1 MFSMK
6 KIAFIG
12 YGLRSLTM
20 MKAFRAL
27 EADIAVSAVADP
39 RYEQIR
45 EENRDDPYFAGARYY
60 ADAEELLAR
69 EEPDGVFIGT
79 RCSLHTPLA
88 CRVLERE
95 IPLFLEK
102 PVCISW
108 EQYEALR
115 AAARGRERR
124 VVVSFPL
131 RLSSITLEMKR
142 IVDSGALGRI
152 TMVQAVNNVPY
163 GSVYYHSWYRDPAET
178 GGLFLQKATHDIDY
192 IHFLIG
198 ERPAAVC
205 AKTAKLH
212 FTGDRPAGLH
222 CPDCPERYTCPESSY
237 VVAHLLKE
245 DVQGDACCFAR
256 DTGNEDGACAIFA
269 TESGALISYS
279 QNFVVKKGAG
289 RRGCRIIG
297 TKGSAEFDFYTAT
310 IRQDR
315 YLSPQ
320 TITHTFTFPA
330 GMHFGGDEQLALDFL
345 RVLDGAPAQ
354 SDLSAGLV
362 SAASC
367 LAAREAAR
375 LGRFV
380 PVEY

>member
-1 MFSMK
+1 MK

-102 PVCISW
+102 PVCISR

-212 FTGDRPAGLH
+212 FTGDHPAGLH

-320 TITHTFTFPA
+320 TITHTLTVPA

>member
-1 MFSMK
+1 MK

-12 YGLRSLTM
+12 YGLRSETM
-20 MKAFRAL
+20 MKSFRAL
-27 EADIAVSAVADP
+27 EAEIAVSAVADP
-39 RYEQIR
+39 RWEQIR
-45 EENRDDPYFAGARYY
+45 EEKQADPYFAHTRYY
-60 ADAEELLAR
+60 ESAEQLLAS
-69 EEPDGVFIGT
+69 EQPDGIFIGT

-88 CRVLERE
+88 CRVLERD